1 LLIENAD
8 IGSIFRFPGN
18 PRKNAAAVAPVIAS
32 LRAFG
37 FRQPIVVDAERVIV
51 VGDTRFQAAQAL
63 GLAQVPVH
71 VALDL
76 TAQQAQAYRIA
87 DNKTNEFAIWDTDL
101 LAIQIGELR
110 DADFDL
116 APMGFTDAELAELL
130 APPPDPGSGDA
141 IPPVSLAERF
151 GVPPFSVLNA
161 REGWWQD
168 RKRAWIA
175 LGIKSEIGRDVNLL
189 RMSAT
194 AAGITDP
201 AERARWNATQREQ
214 GARRRG
220 VAT

>member
-1 LLIENAD
+1 MLVEIAE
-8 IGSIFRFPGN
+8 IGSITRFPGN
-18 PRKNAAAVAPVIAS
+18 PRKNQSAVAPVVAS
-32 LRAFG
+32 LRTFG

-51 VGDTRFQAAQAL
+51 VGDTRYQAAQAL
-63 GLAQVPVH
+63 GLTQIPVH
-71 VALDL
+71 VAYDL
-76 TAQQAQAYRIA
+76 SPQQAKAYRIA
-87 DNKTNEFAIWDTDL
+87 DNKTNEFAAWDTDL
-101 LAIQIGELR
+101 LAIQLCELTETG
-110 DADFDL
+110 FDL
-116 APMGFTDAELAELL
+116 GPIGFSEAELQELM
-130 APPPDPGSGDA
+130 APDPDPGSGEA

-175 LGIKSEIGRDVNLL
+175 LGIKSEIGRDQNLL

-194 AAGITDP
+194 AVGITDP
-201 AERARWNATQREQ
+201 EERRAWNATQREQ